1 MIRGDKFDR
10 LALKWLLLSKYNL
23 YEAILFDESTP
34 NFLDLDN
41 PFNCLS
47 FQKNKSSKR
56 RFIYS

>member
-47 FQKNKSSKR
+47 FQKNKSS
-56 RFIYS
+56 